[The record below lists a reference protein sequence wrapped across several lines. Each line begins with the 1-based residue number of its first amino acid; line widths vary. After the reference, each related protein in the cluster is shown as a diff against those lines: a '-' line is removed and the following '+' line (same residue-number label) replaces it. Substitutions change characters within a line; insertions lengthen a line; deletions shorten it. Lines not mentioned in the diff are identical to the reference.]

1 MDAFSVQSLKPKRQ
15 HIRGQVTTY
24 GRLVLFYWERNMN
37 KQQLSEIVRGE
48 LREMIG
54 WDCEPVAVPRNAAA
68 DLAGA
73 HEALVNAME
82 LMEKAKQEAQSDDL
96 RVEIQKIQDSLI
108 RGGSQAVAG
117 LACLLE
123 LESQLDE

>member
-1 MDAFSVQSLKPKRQ
+1 MIHTFEET
-15 HIRGQVTTY
+15 G
-24 GRLVLFYWERNMN
+24 MN

-54 WDCEPVAVPRNAAA
+54 WDCKPVAVPRSAAA

-73 HEALVNAME
+73 HAALVNALE
-82 LMEKAKQEAQSDDL
+82 LMEKAKQESESDNL
-96 RVEIQKIQDSLI
+96 RSEIQKIQDSLV
-108 RGGSQAVAG
+108 RGASQAVAG
-117 LACLLE
+117 LTCLLE